1 MDTRITEIA
10 DGTYQLTTY
19 DPAIDFSLNQY
30 VLTGDEPML
39 FHAGTRASFPTTSD
53 AVGRL
58 LPVESLRWIGF
69 GHVEADECGALDRWL
84 AAAPQATVVQGAI
97 GCLVSITDLADR
109 PPRPLGAGELLD
121 TGGHVLEW
129 VDTPHVPHGWDAGV
143 LVDHSTR
150 TLLCGDLFT
159 RTGSYPATTTD
170 DIVGPAVAA
179 EDLFAAMSL
188 HPTTAATIRSLAER
202 DVATLAPMHAPAFT
216 GDCPAALRALAADAE
231 RRING
236 LHPTG

>member
-1 MDTRITEIA
+1 MRGPRPVA
-10 DGTYQLTTY
+10 RRR
-19 DPAIDFSLNQY
+19 PA
-30 VLTGDEPML
+30 G
-39 FHAGTRASFPTTSD
+39 H
-53 AVGRL
+53 GRPGRHR
-58 LPVESLRWIGF
+58 LPGQHHGPR
-69 GHVEADECGALDRWL
+69 
-84 AAAPQATVVQGAI
+84 
-97 GCLVSITDLADR
+97 R
-109 PPRPLGAGELLD
+109 PAPRPLGAGELLD

-188 HPTTAATIRSLAER
+188 HPTTAATIRALAER
-202 DVATLAPMHAPAFT
+202 DVATLAPLHAPAFT

-231 RRING
+231 RRISA